1 MMKTDFRSFLSE
13 YDNVLVLLLLCL
25 CISLVTIEEQSATS
39 SSAARELALEVAG
52 AKSFRIHRIGSG
64 SHWRGGVS
72 LCKYFDGKP
81 FGRGLAG
88 GRIDCWNAGRCGAKA
103 LESQRDE
110 LTVLVTGEHMAVF
123 ATGQLPK
130 IASENDALARTKT
143 YRTETYL
150 WPNFLKRIICSA
162 FSSRFPSWRS

>member
-1 MMKTDFRSFLSE
+1 MLTESLSAE
-13 YDNVLVLLLLCL
+13 GLQVVGSNYGTPAD
-25 CISLVTIEEQSATS
+25 
-39 SSAARELALEVAG
+39 VA
-52 AKSFRIHRIGSG
+52 
-64 SHWRGGVS
+64 
-72 LCKYFDGKP
+72 P
-81 FGRGLAG
+81 
-88 GRIDCWNAGRCGAKA
+88 A

-150 WPNFLKRIICSA
+150 WPNFLKKDNLFHVLKRV
-162 FSSRFPSWRS
+162 PSWRS